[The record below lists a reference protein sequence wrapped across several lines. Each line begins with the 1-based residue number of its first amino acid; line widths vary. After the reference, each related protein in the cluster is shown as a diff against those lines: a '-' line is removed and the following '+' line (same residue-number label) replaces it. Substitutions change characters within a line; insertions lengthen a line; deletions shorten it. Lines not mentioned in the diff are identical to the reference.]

1 MQEQSLEILWKVRT
15 RPMLNPNNDRL
26 DYGQVL
32 APPDGYTID
41 FAIGTTYSLDLDA
54 LVGTCIA
61 LGLSEETDSDLMK
74 NPICLLEALRATGDK
89 VALFCEG
96 GQIHTPNNIT
106 SLYILLEKIVFQ
118 VSTSKRKGI
127 AKYPS
132 FHPKFWLIRYSDEKG
147 TPLYRVVVLSRN
159 LTFDR
164 SWDVTFTMDGKVNGS
179 KTLKT
184 SPVVDFISYLTGSL
198 PSDEN
203 AKAKLKK
210 IRTII
215 REFPYVHFELNS
227 REFEDFEFLPT
238 GVKSADGGFHTTND
252 KPFAPLFE
260 DSFHE
265 ILIIS
270 PFLTNSVIKDFIDRN
285 RYISHTDYMLF
296 TRAMSLGKLNS
307 DDCADFRIFTMKD
320 AVVDGESTISEE
332 VQQTQK
338 QDIHAKVYMVRK
350 YSDTYLYLGS
360 LNASHNAIKGNVEFT
375 IMLKTKN
382 RYLNMK
388 KLSES
393 LFNGSEDNPSNP
405 FQEVKLTDKID
416 EEQEKQSI
424 LDSYIKE
431 INRMKPT
438 ARVID
443 NADNYDININF
454 AKYES
459 SEYTVTVSPLLS
471 NKTEFI
477 SENVLFKS
485 LSLTQLS
492 EFYKISVSD
501 VTGTVQRVII
511 IPTDGM
517 PEDREKAVVSSVVKD
532 KECFYRYISF
542 LLGDNYV
549 LSALETA
556 NEAEIVV
563 EKNIHKTIQI
573 PALYEKML
581 QTAATAPERFKEIEY
596 LIKAVSADGVIPE
609 QFEELY
615 NVFKKAVKL

>member
-1 MQEQSLEILWKVRT
+1 
-15 RPMLNPNNDRL
+15 MLNPNNDRL

-32 APPDGYTID
+32 APPDNYTLD

-54 LVGTCIA
+54 LVGACIA

-118 VSTSKRKGI
+118 VSTAKRKGI
-127 AKYPS
+127 AKFPS
-132 FHPKFWLIRYSDEKG
+132 FHPKFWLIRYVDENG

-164 SWDVTFTMDGKVNGS
+164 SWDVTFTMDGKVNGR

-184 SPVVDFISYLTGSL
+184 SPVVDFVSYLTSNL

-203 AKAKLKK
+203 AKTKLKK

-215 REFPYVHFELNS
+215 RELPYVHFELNS

-238 GVKSADGGFHTTND
+238 GVKSSDGGFHSTND

-265 ILIIS
+265 ILIMS

-285 RYISHTDYMLF
+285 KYINHTDYMLF
-296 TRAMSLGKLNS
+296 TRAMSLGKLRS

-332 VQQTQK
+332 MQQAQK

-375 IMLKTKN
+375 IMLKAKN

-405 FQEVKLTDKID
+405 FQEVKLTDTVVVD
-416 EEQEKQSI
+416 EEQEKQNI
-424 LDSYIKE
+424 LDGYIKE

-438 ARVID
+438 ARVIC
-443 NADNYDININF
+443 NADNYDVSINF

-471 NKTEFI
+471 NKTELI
-477 SENVLFKS
+477 NENVLFKS

-501 VTGTVQRVII
+501 GTNSIQRIII
-511 IPTDGM
+511 IPTEGM
-517 PEDREKAVVSSVVKD
+517 PEDREKAVVSSIVKD
-532 KECFYRYISF
+532 KECFYRYIAF
-542 LLGDNYV
+542 LLGDSYV
-549 LSALETA
+549 LSALETI
-556 NEAEIVV
+556 NGAEIVGR
-563 EKNIHKTIQI
+563 KNTNNTIQI

>member
-1 MQEQSLEILWKVRT
+1 M
-15 RPMLNPNNDRL
+15 
-26 DYGQVL
+26 
-32 APPDGYTID
+32 
-41 FAIGTTYSLDLDA
+41 
-54 LVGTCIA
+54 
-61 LGLSEETDSDLMK
+61 
-74 NPICLLEALRATGDK
+74 
-89 VALFCEG
+89 
-96 GQIHTPNNIT
+96 
-106 SLYILLEKIVFQ
+106 
-118 VSTSKRKGI
+118 
-127 AKYPS
+127 
-132 FHPKFWLIRYSDEKG
+132 
-147 TPLYRVVVLSRN
+147 N
-159 LTFDR
+159 LPE
-164 SWDVTFTMDGKVNGS
+164 
-179 KTLKT
+179 L
-184 SPVVDFISYLTGSL
+184 
-198 PSDEN
+198 
-203 AKAKLKK
+203 
-210 IRTII
+210 
-215 REFPYVHFELNS
+215 PYVHFELNS

-238 GVKSADGGFHTTND
+238 GVKSSDGGFHSTND

-265 ILIIS
+265 ILIMS

-285 RYISHTDYMLF
+285 KYINHTDYMLF
-296 TRAMSLGKLNS
+296 TRAMSLGKLNPN
-307 DDCADFRIFTMKD
+307 DCADFRIFTMKD

-332 VQQTQK
+332 MQQAQK

-375 IMLKTKN
+375 IMLKAKN

-405 FQEVKLTDKID
+405 FQEVKLTDTVVID
-416 EEQEKQSI
+416 EEQEKQNI
-424 LDSYIKE
+424 LDGYIKE

-438 ARVID
+438 ARVIC
-443 NADNYDININF
+443 NADNYDISINF

-471 NKTEFI
+471 NKTELI

-485 LSLTQLS
+485 LLLTQLS

-501 VTGTVQRVII
+501 GTNSVQRVII
-511 IPTDGM
+511 IPTEGM
-517 PEDREKAVVSSVVKD
+517 PDDREKAVVSSIVKD
-532 KECFYRYISF
+532 KECFYRYIAF
-542 LLGDNYV
+542 LLGDSYV

-556 NEAEIVV
+556 NGAEIVGR
-563 EKNIHKTIQI
+563 KNTHNTIQI

>member
-1 MQEQSLEILWKVRT
+1 
-15 RPMLNPNNDRL
+15 MLNPNNDRL

-32 APPDGYTID
+32 APPDNYMLD

-54 LVGTCIA
+54 LVGACIS

-106 SLYILLEKIVFQ
+106 SLYILLEKMVFQ
-118 VSTSKRKGI
+118 VSTSKRKEI
-127 AKYPS
+127 TKYPS
-132 FHPKFWLIRYSDEKG
+132 FHPKFWLLKYVDERG

-164 SWDVTFTMDGKVNGS
+164 SWDVTFTMDGKVNGR

-184 SPVVDFISYLTGSL
+184 SPIVDFVSYLTSNL

-210 IRTII
+210 IRMIM
-215 REFPYVHFELNS
+215 RELPYVHFELNS

-238 GVKSADGGFHTTND
+238 GIKNSNGGFHTTAD
-252 KPFAPLFE
+252 KPFVPLFE

-265 ILIIS
+265 ILIMS
-270 PFLTNSVIKDFIDRN
+270 PFLTNSVIREFVDRN
-285 RYISHTDYMLF
+285 KYINHTEYMLF
-296 TRAMSLGKLNS
+296 TRAMSLGKLNPNE
-307 DDCADFRIFTMKD
+307 CADFRIFTMKD

-332 VQQTQK
+332 EQQIQK
-338 QDIHAKVYMVRK
+338 QDIHAKIFMVRK

-360 LNASHNAIKGNVEFT
+360 LNASHNAINGNVEFMV
-375 IMLKTKN
+375 MLKSKN
-382 RYLNMK
+382 RYLNMR
-388 KLSES
+388 KLSEAF
-393 LFNGSEDNPSNP
+393 FNGYEDNPSNP
-405 FQEVKLTDKID
+405 FQEVKLTDSVVVD
-416 EEQEKQSI
+416 EEQEKNNI
-424 LDSYIKE
+424 LEGYIKE

-438 ARVID
+438 AMVLT
-443 NADNYDININF
+443 NEENYDVNVYF
-454 AKYES
+454 AKFENSKYK
-459 SEYTVTVSPLLS
+459 VTVSPLLS
-471 NKTEFI
+471 NKTEMI

-492 EFYKISVSD
+492 EFFKISVSD
-501 VTGTVQRVII
+501 GTSTIQRVII
-511 IPTDGM
+511 IPTDGI
-517 PEDREKAVVSSVVKD
+517 PEDREKAVVSNVVKD
-532 KECFYRYISF
+532 KECFYRYIAF

-556 NEAEIVV
+556 NGTNAMGVGNTQKI
-563 EKNIHKTIQI
+563 IQT

-581 QTAATAPERFKEIEY
+581 QTAATAPERFKEIDY
-596 LIKAVSADGVIPE
+596 LIKAVAADGVIPE

-615 NVFKKAVKL
+615 NVFKKVVKL

>member
-1 MQEQSLEILWKVRT
+1 
-15 RPMLNPNNDRL
+15 MLNPNNDRL

-32 APPDGYTID
+32 APPDNYMLD

-54 LVGTCIA
+54 LVGACIS

-106 SLYILLEKIVFQ
+106 SLYILLEKMVFQ
-118 VSTSKRKGI
+118 VSTSKRKEI
-127 AKYPS
+127 TKYPS
-132 FHPKFWLIRYSDEKG
+132 FHPKFWLLKYVDERG

-164 SWDVTFTMDGKVNGS
+164 SWDVTFTMDGKVNGR

-184 SPVVDFISYLTGSL
+184 SPIVDFVSYLTSNL

-210 IRTII
+210 IRMIM
-215 REFPYVHFELNS
+215 RELPYVHFELNS

-238 GVKSADGGFHTTND
+238 GIKNSNGGFHTTAD
-252 KPFAPLFE
+252 KPFVPLFE

-265 ILIIS
+265 ILIMS
-270 PFLTNSVIKDFIDRN
+270 PFLTNSVIREFVDRN
-285 RYISHTDYMLF
+285 KYINHTEYMLF
-296 TRAMSLGKLNS
+296 TRAMSLGKLNPN
-307 DDCADFRIFTMKD
+307 DCADFRIFTMKD

-332 VQQTQK
+332 EQQIQK
-338 QDIHAKVYMVRK
+338 QDIHAKIFMVRK

-360 LNASHNAIKGNVEFT
+360 LNASHNAINGNVEFMV
-375 IMLKTKN
+375 MLKSKN
-382 RYLNMK
+382 RYLNMR
-388 KLSES
+388 KLSEAF
-393 LFNGSEDNPSNP
+393 FNGYEDNPSNP
-405 FQEVKLTDKID
+405 FQEVKLTDSVVVD
-416 EEQEKQSI
+416 EEQEKNNI
-424 LDSYIKE
+424 LEGYIKE

-438 ARVID
+438 AMVLT
-443 NADNYDININF
+443 NEENYDVNVYF
-454 AKYES
+454 AKFENSKYK
-459 SEYTVTVSPLLS
+459 VTVSPLLS
-471 NKTEFI
+471 NKTEMI

-492 EFYKISVSD
+492 EFFKISVSD
-501 VTGTVQRVII
+501 GTSTIQRVII
-511 IPTDGM
+511 IPTDGI
-517 PEDREKAVVSSVVKD
+517 PEDREKAVVSNVVKD
-532 KECFYRYISF
+532 KECFYRYIAF

-556 NEAEIVV
+556 NGTNAMGVGNTQKI
-563 EKNIHKTIQI
+563 IQT

-581 QTAATAPERFKEIEY
+581 QTAATAPERFKEIDY
-596 LIKAVSADGVIPE
+596 LIKAVAADGVIPE

-615 NVFKKAVKL
+615 NVFKKVVKL

>member
-1 MQEQSLEILWKVRT
+1 
-15 RPMLNPNNDRL
+15 MLNPNNDRL

-32 APPDGYTID
+32 APPDNYMLD

-54 LVGTCIA
+54 LVGACIS

-106 SLYILLEKIVFQ
+106 SLYILLEKMVFQ
-118 VSTSKRKGI
+118 VSTSKRKEI
-127 AKYPS
+127 TKYPS
-132 FHPKFWLIRYSDEKG
+132 FHPKFWLLKYVDERG

-164 SWDVTFTMDGKVNGS
+164 SWDVTFTMDGKVNGR

-184 SPVVDFISYLTGSL
+184 SPIVDIVSYLTSKL

-210 IRTII
+210 IRMIM
-215 REFPYVHFELNS
+215 RELPYVHFELNS

-238 GVKSADGGFHTTND
+238 GIKNSNGGFHTTAD
-252 KPFAPLFE
+252 KPFVPLFE

-265 ILIIS
+265 ILIMS
-270 PFLTNSVIKDFIDRN
+270 PFLTNSVIREFVDRN
-285 RYISHTDYMLF
+285 KYINHTEYMLF
-296 TRAMSLGKLNS
+296 TRAMSLGKLNPN
-307 DDCADFRIFTMKD
+307 DCADFRIFTMKD

-332 VQQTQK
+332 EQQIQK
-338 QDIHAKVYMVRK
+338 QDIHAKIFMVRK

-360 LNASHNAIKGNVEFT
+360 LNASHNAINGNVEFMV
-375 IMLKTKN
+375 MLKSKN
-382 RYLNMK
+382 RYLNMR
-388 KLSES
+388 KLSEAF
-393 LFNGSEDNPSNP
+393 FNGYEDNPSNP
-405 FQEVKLTDKID
+405 FQEVKLTDSVVVD
-416 EEQEKQSI
+416 EEQEKNNI
-424 LDSYIKE
+424 LEGYIKE

-438 ARVID
+438 AMVLT
-443 NADNYDININF
+443 NEENYDVNVYF
-454 AKYES
+454 AKFENSKYK
-459 SEYTVTVSPLLS
+459 VTVSPLLS
-471 NKTEFI
+471 NKTEMI

-492 EFYKISVSD
+492 EFFKISVSD
-501 VTGTVQRVII
+501 GTSTIQRVII
-511 IPTDGM
+511 IPTDGI
-517 PEDREKAVVSSVVKD
+517 PEDREKAVVSNVVKD
-532 KECFYRYISF
+532 KECFYRYIAF

-556 NEAEIVV
+556 NGTNAMGVGNTQKI
-563 EKNIHKTIQI
+563 IQT
-573 PALYEKML
+573 PAL
-581 QTAATAPERFKEIEY
+581 
-596 LIKAVSADGVIPE
+596 
-609 QFEELY
+609 
-615 NVFKKAVKL
+615 

>member
-1 MQEQSLEILWKVRT
+1 
-15 RPMLNPNNDRL
+15 MLNPNNDRL

-32 APPDGYTID
+32 APPDGYMLD

-54 LVGTCIA
+54 LVGACIA

-96 GQIHTPNNIT
+96 GQIHTPNNVT

-118 VSTSKRKGI
+118 VSTAKRKGI

-132 FHPKFWLIRYSDEKG
+132 FHPKFWLIRYVDEGG
-147 TPLYRVVVLSRN
+147 TSLYRVVVLSRN

-164 SWDVTFTMDGKVNGS
+164 SWDVTFTMDGKANGR

-184 SPVVDFISYLTGSL
+184 SPLVDFVSYLTSNL

-203 AKAKLKK
+203 AKEKLKK

-215 REFPYVHFELNS
+215 RELPYVHFELNS

-238 GVKSADGGFHTTND
+238 GIKNGNGGFHTTAD
-252 KPFAPLFE
+252 KPFVPLFE
-260 DSFHE
+260 DSSHE
-265 ILIIS
+265 VLIMS
-270 PFLTNSVIKDFIDRN
+270 PFLTSSVIREFIDRN
-285 RYISHTDYMLF
+285 KYINHTEYMLF
-296 TRAMSLGKLNS
+296 TRAMSLGKLNPN
-307 DDCADFRIFTMKD
+307 DCADFRIFTMKD

-332 VQQTQK
+332 EQQIQK
-338 QDIHAKVYMVRK
+338 QDIHAKIFMVRK

-360 LNASHNAIKGNVEFT
+360 LNASHNAINGNVEFMV
-375 IMLKTKN
+375 MLKSKN
-382 RYLNMK
+382 RYLNMR
-388 KLSES
+388 KLSEA

-405 FQEVKLTDKID
+405 FQEVKLTDSIVVD

-431 INRMKPT
+431 INRMKPSAMVVT
-438 ARVID
+438 NGD
-443 NADNYDININF
+443 SYDVSVNF
-454 AKYES
+454 AKFES
-459 SEYTVTVSPLLS
+459 SEYKTTISPLLS
-471 NKTEFI
+471 NKTEI
-477 SENVLFKS
+477 INENVLFKS

-492 EFYKISVSD
+492 VFYKISVSD
-501 VTGTVQRVII
+501 GISTVQRVII

-517 PEDREKAVVSSVVKD
+517 PEDREKAVVSNVVKD
-532 KECFYRYISF
+532 KDCFYRYIAF

-549 LSALETA
+549 LSALEAT
-556 NEAEIVV
+556 NGTNVMGT
-563 EKNIHKTIQI
+563 NNTHKTIQI

-581 QTAATAPERFKEIEY
+581 QTAATAPERFKEIDY
-596 LIKAVSADGVIPE
+596 LIKAVSDDGVIPE

-615 NVFKKAVKL
+615 NMFKKVVKL

>member
-1 MQEQSLEILWKVRT
+1 
-15 RPMLNPNNDRL
+15 MLNPNNDRL

-32 APPDGYTID
+32 APPDNYTLD

-54 LVGTCIA
+54 LVGACIA

-118 VSTSKRKGI
+118 VSTAKRKGI
-127 AKYPS
+127 AKFPS
-132 FHPKFWLIRYSDEKG
+132 FHPKFWLIRYVDENG

-164 SWDVTFTMDGKVNGS
+164 SWDVTFTMDGKVNGR

-184 SPVVDFISYLTGSL
+184 SPVVDFVSYLTSNL

-203 AKAKLKK
+203 AKTKLKK

-215 REFPYVHFELNS
+215 RELPYVHFELNS

-238 GVKSADGGFHTTND
+238 GVKSSDGGFHSTND

-265 ILIIS
+265 ILIMS

-285 RYISHTDYMLF
+285 KYINHTDYMLF
-296 TRAMSLGKLNS
+296 TRAMSLGKLNPN
-307 DDCADFRIFTMKD
+307 DCADFRIFTMKD

-332 VQQTQK
+332 MQQAQK

-375 IMLKTKN
+375 IMLKAKN

-405 FQEVKLTDKID
+405 FQEVKLTDTVVID
-416 EEQEKQSI
+416 EEQEKQNI
-424 LDSYIKE
+424 LDGYIKE

-438 ARVID
+438 ARVIC
-443 NADNYDININF
+443 NADNCDISINF

-471 NKTEFI
+471 NKTELI

-501 VTGTVQRVII
+501 GTNSVQRVII
-511 IPTDGM
+511 IPTEGM
-517 PEDREKAVVSSVVKD
+517 PEDREKAVVSSIVKD
-532 KECFYRYISF
+532 KECFYRYIAF
-542 LLGDNYV
+542 LLGDSYV

-556 NEAEIVV
+556 NGAEIVGR
-563 EKNIHKTIQI
+563 KNTHNTIQI

>member
-1 MQEQSLEILWKVRT
+1 
-15 RPMLNPNNDRL
+15 MLNPNNDRL

-32 APPDGYTID
+32 APPDGYTLD

-61 LGLSEETDSDLMK
+61 LGLAEETDSELMK
-74 NPICLLEALRATGDK
+74 NPICLLEGLRATGDK

-118 VSTSKRKGI
+118 ISTAKRKGI

-132 FHPKFWLIRYSDEKG
+132 FHPKFWLIRYIDENK
-147 TPLYRVVVLSRN
+147 TPLYRVVILSRN

-164 SWDVTFTMDGKVNGS
+164 SWDVTISMEGRVNGR

-184 SPVVDFISYLTGSL
+184 TPVSDFLSYLISTL

-210 IRTII
+210 IRAII
-215 REFPYVHFELNS
+215 RELPYVHFELNS
-227 REFEDFEFLPT
+227 KEFDDFEFLPT
-238 GVKSADGGFHTTND
+238 GIKSGNSGFHTTAD
-252 KPFAPLFE
+252 KAFAPLFE

-265 ILIIS
+265 ILVMS
-270 PFLTNSVIKDFIDRN
+270 PFLSNSVIKDFIDRN
-285 RYISHTDYMLF
+285 KYINHTDYMLF
-296 TRAMSLGKLNS
+296 TRAMSLGKLNPS
-307 DDCADFRIFTMKD
+307 DCADFRIFTMKD

-332 VQQTQK
+332 AQQSQK
-338 QDIHAKVYMVRK
+338 QDIHAKIYMVRK

-375 IMLKTKN
+375 IMLKSKN

-405 FQEVKLTDKID
+405 FQEVKMTDNLLVD
-416 EEQEKQSI
+416 EEQEKQNI

-431 INRMKPT
+431 INRMKPW
-438 ARVID
+438 AKVVC
-443 NADNYDININF
+443 NGDNYDININF
-454 AKYES
+454 AKFEI
-459 SEYTVTVSPLLS
+459 SEYVVTISPLLS
-471 NKTEFI
+471 NKTEVI
-477 SENVLFKS
+477 SENILFKS
-485 LSLTQLS
+485 LALTQLS
-492 EFYKISVSD
+492 EFYKIAVSD
-501 VTGTVQRVII
+501 GKSTVQRII
-511 IPTDGM
+511 IVPTEGM
-517 PEDREKAVVSSVVKD
+517 PKEREKAVVSNIVKD
-532 KECFYRYISF
+532 KECFYRYIAF

-549 LSALETA
+549 MGALEAA
-556 NEAEIVV
+556 NEAEILGG
-563 EKNIHKTIQI
+563 KNTHKTIQT

-581 QTAATAPERFKEIEY
+581 QTAATAPDRFKEIDY
-596 LIKAVSADGVIPE
+596 LIKAISTDGVIPE

>member
-1 MQEQSLEILWKVRT
+1 
-15 RPMLNPNNDRL
+15 MLNPNNDRL

-32 APPDGYTID
+32 APPDGYTLD

-54 LVGTCIA
+54 LVGACIA

-106 SLYILLEKIVFQ
+106 SLYILLEKMVFQ
-118 VSTSKRKGI
+118 VSTAKRKGI

-132 FHPKFWLIRYSDEKG
+132 FHPKFWLIRYVDENG

-164 SWDVTFTMDGKVNGS
+164 SWDVTFTMEGKINGR

-184 SPVVDFISYLTGSL
+184 APVSDFLSYLTNTL

-203 AKAKLKK
+203 AKAKSKK

-215 REFPYVHFELNS
+215 RELPYVHFELNS
-227 REFEDFEFLPT
+227 KEFDDFEFLPT
-238 GVKSADGGFHTTND
+238 GIKNGEGGFHTTED
-252 KPFAPLFE
+252 KSFAPLFE
-260 DSFHE
+260 DSVHE
-265 ILIIS
+265 ILIMS

-285 RYISHTDYMLF
+285 KYINHTDYMLF
-296 TRAMSLGKLNS
+296 TRTMSLGKLNPT
-307 DDCADFRIFTMKD
+307 DCADFRIFTMKD

-332 VQQTQK
+332 ETQQIQK
-338 QDIHAKVYMVRK
+338 QDIHAKLYMVRK

-375 IMLKTKN
+375 MMLKSKN
-382 RYLNMK
+382 RYLNMR

-405 FQEVKLTDKID
+405 FQEVKLTDNITAD
-416 EEQEKQSI
+416 EEQEKQNI

-431 INRMKPT
+431 INRMKPS
-438 ARVID
+438 AKVVC
-443 NADNYDININF
+443 NGDNYDINVNF
-454 AKYES
+454 ARFEN
-459 SEYTVTVSPLLS
+459 SEYAVTVSPLLS
-471 NKTEFI
+471 NKTEAI
-477 SENVLFKS
+477 SENILFKS

-501 VTGTVQRVII
+501 GTSTVQRVII
-511 IPTDGM
+511 VPTEGM
-517 PEDREKAVVSSVVKD
+517 PEDREKAVVSNIVKD
-532 KECFYRYISF
+532 KECFYRYIAF

-549 LSALETA
+549 LSALEA
-556 NEAEIVV
+556 ASGAEIVGG
-563 EKNIHKTIQI
+563 KNTHKTIQI

-581 QTAATAPERFKEIEY
+581 QTAATAPERFKEIDY
-596 LIKAVSADGVIPE
+596 LIKAISADGVIPE